1 MLFVQL
7 KPADVACGKATLRT
21 SPSSGQ
27 AAISFQLRHPKLL
40 ACHSRAA
47 LALRKIHASGC
58 PEFRASRSSSCW
70 RSCDIDYFGFILF
83 CKTLTLLDIVV
94 SSKGLEDTVCELK

>member
-1 MLFVQL
+1 MLLVQL

-27 AAISFQLRHPKLL
+27 ATISFQLRHPKLL

-47 LALRKIHASGC
+47 LGRRNPASLKDLK
-58 PEFRASRSSSCW
+58 AQVMLLVAW
-70 RSCDIDYFGFILF
+70 RVRRDAN
-83 CKTLTLLDIVV
+83 
-94 SSKGLEDTVCELK
+94 